1 MIRFNFFKQKSNL
14 TDFTVEDLIVKYK
27 STNETAIIGEIY
39 NRYAGIVFGVCA
51 KYLKNEEE
59 CKDVTS
65 KIFQDLILDLKRY
78 EIKYFNGWLHKV
90 TTNECLKKLKK
101 SSKTIS
107 LIEQNLNDLETDEI
121 EIESKDKI
129 KDEEINLCIE
139 KLNKE
144 QSICIKLFYI
154 EEKSYKEISDLTQ
167 LSLLQVKSCIQNG
180 KRNLKIML
188 QKNHG

>member
-1 MIRFNFFKQKSNL
+1 MMRFNFFKQKTNL
-14 TDFTVEDLIVKYK
+14 TDASVEDLIIKYK
-27 STNETAIIGEIY
+27 SSNDAAIIGEIY

-78 EIKYFNGWLHKV
+78 EIKYFSAWLHKV
-90 TTNECLKKLKK
+90 TINECLKTLKK
-101 SSKTIS
+101 SARTIS
-107 LIEQNLNDLETDEI
+107 LIEQNLNDLQNDEI
-121 EIESKDKI
+121 EIESIDTI
-129 KDEEINLCIE
+129 SDQEINLCIK
-139 KLNKE
+139 KLNDD
-144 QSICIKLFYI
+144 QARCIKLFYI

-167 LSLLQVKSCIQNG
+167 LTLLQVKSCIQNG